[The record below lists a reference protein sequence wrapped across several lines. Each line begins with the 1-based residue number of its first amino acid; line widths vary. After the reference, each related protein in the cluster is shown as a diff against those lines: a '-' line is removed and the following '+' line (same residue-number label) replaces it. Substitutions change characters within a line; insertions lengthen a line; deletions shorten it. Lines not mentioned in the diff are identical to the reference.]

1 MKKSAGLLFA
11 VACAVAASSQFAS
24 ASTVNFG
31 GTFSGTASAS
41 GSFPSISE
49 TFSGSGSDTTFGAFD
64 IIESANV
71 DLSGLPTVN
80 ISGGNVQFTFL
91 PSLGGFTADFTGT
104 GSASGPTAT
113 VSLNFNIVSGL
124 LAGETGTMTGTGTF
138 NSETNFLLVNYTGTI
153 NGDGPILG
161 FIDGPTVDVSSTPV
175 PAALPMFLSGAS
187 ILGLFARRKKEKST
201 A

>member
-1 MKKSAGLLFA
+1 MKKSALLLSGAAFA
-11 VACAVAASSQFAS
+11 VLALTQIAS

-49 TFSGSGSDTTFGAFD
+49 TFSGSGTDTTFGAFD
-64 IIESANV
+64 ISESANV

-124 LAGETGTMTGTGTF
+124 LAGETGTMSGTGTF
-138 NSETNFLLVNYTGTI
+138 NSDTNFLMVNYTGTI
-153 NGDGPILG
+153 NGDGTTLG
-161 FIDGPTVDVSSTPV
+161 FVGGPTVDVSSTPL
-175 PAALPMFLSGAS
+175 PAALPMFLGGA
-187 ILGLFARRKKEKST
+187 GLIGLLARRRKQKQSV
-201 A
+201 